1 MQQWVTYAESNC
13 GPTVTKAVSD
23 CHANG
28 VTLCTAVQYL
38 DANWIYAQGSVP
50 GVQAASSENWWQH
63 EPGQPATAANR
74 IAISS
79 YGGGNVLNQSN
90 PAVDAW
96 FDNYVHSN
104 YNAYDALMMDDSS
117 GSLSNELWGSGFST
131 SDELTSDTALQAS
144 HEQMAAAITHTNGTP
159 FMQIDNALSAND
171 NLSTP
176 FAQLNN
182 PSTVV
187 GVVTEGAPM
196 YDGTMTGYYPSE
208 LDEMAYLDHT
218 SNDFDV
224 LLSYDT
230 SGSQQARLVQ
240 AATILLGYSQGHTVS
255 WSDLNTNSDDLAIW
269 PEEGIVPTQPIQTM
283 SAPTGVDC
291 LAGQGVTCS
300 NGGHNDLQVA
310 TGVYRREFTQCYDHG
325 TKFGDCAAL
334 VNTTSSPITIA
345 PSWLTQSYGHLITL
359 NGGDLQAG
367 GTVNLQGA
375 TFTPGQTTIP
385 ANDAILLAQ

>member
-1 MQQWVTYAESNC
+1 M
-13 GPTVTKAVSD
+13 TKAVSD
-23 CHANG
+23 CHVNG

-63 EPGQPATAANR
+63 DPGQPATAANR

-79 YGGGNVLNQSN
+79 YGGGNLLNQSN

-131 SDELTSDTALQAS
+131 SDELTSDSALQAS
-144 HEQMAAAITHTNGTP
+144 HEQMAASITHTNGTP

-176 FAQLNN
+176 FAQLGN

-187 GVVTEGAPM
+187 GVITEGAPM
-196 YDGTMTGYYPSE
+196 YDGTMTGYYSSE

-255 WSDLNTNSDDLAIW
+255 WSDLNTNSDDLAVW

-283 SAPTGVDC
+283 GAPTGVDC
-291 LAGQGVTCS
+291 LAGQGITCS

-310 TGVYRREFTQCYDHG
+310 TGVYRREFAQCYDQG

-334 VNTTSSPITIA
+334 VNTTSSPITV
-345 PSWLTQSYGHLITL
+345 PSTWLTQSYGHLITL
-359 NGGDLQAG
+359 NGSDLQAG